1 MKIQPYVQKLNNSQE
16 YKQFKDKYSDAFLV
30 AGFFV
35 LDFEQGQNIHQID
48 FYIPSKKKFAA
59 FTLDEG
65 VNMQILDAAMDK
77 VPEKLDMKTN
87 IDLDALHGIL
97 EDEMKN
103 RNMTEEIK
111 KIIAVIQNIKGK
123 KVWNVNC
130 VLSGMEIL
138 KAHVE
143 DESETVLK
151 MEKTSFME
159 IMKKVPMEQ
168 MKAAKAAPVAVAP
181 SEETEEEEGGAEA
194 EDQASAQIKN
204 LDILEEKI
212 LKEKQRLKSQIA
224 EKAAKAGSKVKTAKK
239 AKSNA

>member
-1 MKIQPYVQKLNNSQE
+1 M
-16 YKQFKDKYSDAFLV
+16 
-30 AGFFV
+30 
-35 LDFEQGQNIHQID
+35 DFEQGQNIHQID

>member
-16 YKQFKDKYSDAFLV
+16 YKEFKDKYSDAFLV